1 MGVIFILKLE
11 LYNHAFPVIT
21 GKVWDF
27 HLHEELKKKK
37 KKTTTEQPELVGPK
51 EAQMSVC

>member
-37 KKTTTEQPELVGPK
+37 KPTTEQTKLVGPK